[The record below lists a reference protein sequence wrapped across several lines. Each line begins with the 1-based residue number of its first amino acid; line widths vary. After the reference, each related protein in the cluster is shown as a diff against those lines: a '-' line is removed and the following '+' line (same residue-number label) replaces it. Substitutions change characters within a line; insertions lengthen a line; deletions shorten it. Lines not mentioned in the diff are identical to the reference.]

1 MIRNYYKENA
11 DSVDKLKTAISS
23 IQSKYSAFN
32 PSDASNGAKDGLNQ
46 IVSGSASMALEGK
59 NLIDRIISAFAAA
72 LSDVKLGLPKEKK
85 SDGEESDSGIPMLIK
100 IILGIIQM
108 PVRFA
113 YFFAGLAEGAAALAL
128 SLDGLGKSVSL
139 GAKDIFILI
148 MAIFNLLFKYFLCIL
163 SFIITT
169 IGGCFFIHVVT
180 FTLYV
185 VLLIFPLTAYFVKQ
199 SVGYDLNPFFD
210 KGFEMAAEADEQ
222 QANFSGIY
230 LTRWPDPINMVC
242 YTCFGKKVKLREV
255 ITDFAAIQEI
265 GDMITN
271 DFTVVM
277 PDYLKNG
284 KPIGE
289 DALKNL
295 DKAFN

>member
-1 MIRNYYKENA
+1 MKIRNYYKETEDA
-11 DSVDKLKTAISS
+11 VSEVKTAISS
-23 IQSKYSAFN
+23 IQSKYSEFKD
-32 PSDASNGAKDGLNQ
+32 DALNETKNGLNQ
-46 IVSGSASMALEGK
+46 IVSGTETLALDGK
-59 NLIDRIISAFAAA
+59 NAIDQIISGFAAA
-72 LSDVKLGLPKEKK
+72 LSDVKFSLPEEKS
-85 SDGEESDSGIPMLIK
+85 SDGDESGSGISMLIK
-100 IILGIIQM
+100 IILGIIQL

-113 YFFAGLAEGAAALAL
+113 YFSAGLAEGAAALAL

-139 GAKDIFILI
+139 GVKDIFILV
-148 MAIFNLLFKYFLCIL
+148 MAIFNLLFKYFLCIV
-163 SFIITT
+163 SFFITT
-169 IGGCFFIHVVT
+169 TTGCFFIHLIT
-180 FTLYV
+180 FTIYV

-199 SVGYDLNPFFD
+199 IVGYDLNPFFER
-210 KGFEMAAEADEQ
+210 GFEMVAEADEQ

-230 LTRWPDPINMVC
+230 LTQWPESINSVC
-242 YTCFGKKVKLREV
+242 YTCFGKKIPLREV